1 MSKERILISGL
12 GLGAG
17 LMFLLDS
24 SAGRRRRALVRDKL
38 AYCQRK
44 LQDGFQATSRDLK
57 NRGTG
62 LLAGLKS
69 FSKRDDLPD
78 QVLVARVRSKLG
90 RVCSHPRA
98 IEVTVSRGDVTLSG
112 PVLAYEMN
120 DIISAVSSVRGV
132 KRLEN
137 RLEGHQE
144 AGQVSGLQGP
154 SERLGERTELMQA
167 HWSPASRFLVG
178 AVGTFLTV
186 YGLKRAGVP
195 GSAMGLMGAAMLTRG
210 LTNLE
215 MKRLSGLGAGTRA
228 VDLNR
233 SITIKAPVERV
244 FAFWKDYQNFPRF
257 MSHVRE
263 VRQTGDNLSHW
274 VLNGPASV
282 SLEWDAAITAQV
294 VNQLLEWKSQPGS
307 TIQNAGVV
315 RFEANPSVSTTVHIR
330 MSYNPPGGA
339 LGAAL
344 ASLLGSD
351 PKKKMDEDLVRMK
364 LMIEENKVAYDV
376 AENPLAV

>member
-1 MSKERILISGL
+1 
-12 GLGAG
+12 
-17 LMFLLDS
+17 
-24 SAGRRRRALVRDKL
+24 
-38 AYCQRK
+38 
-44 LQDGFQATSRDLK
+44 
-57 NRGTG
+57 
-62 LLAGLKS
+62 
-69 FSKRDDLPD
+69 
-78 QVLVARVRSKLG
+78 
-90 RVCSHPRA
+90 
-98 IEVTVSRGDVTLSG
+98 VTVSRGEVTLSG

-120 DIISAVSSVRGV
+120 DMISAVSSVRGV

-274 VLNGPASV
+274 VLNGPAS
-282 SLEWDAAITAQV
+282 
-294 VNQLLEWKSQPGS
+294 S

-315 RFEANPSVSTTVHIR
+315 RFESNPSGSTTVHIR
-330 MSYNPPGGA
+330 MCYNPPGGA

-344 ASLLGSD
+344 ASLLGSN
-351 PKKKMDEDLVRMK
+351 PKKKMDEDLARMK

>member
-1 MSKERILISGL
+1 
-12 GLGAG
+12 
-17 LMFLLDS
+17 
-24 SAGRRRRALVRDKL
+24 
-38 AYCQRK
+38 
-44 LQDGFQATSRDLK
+44 
-57 NRGTG
+57 
-62 LLAGLKS
+62 
-69 FSKRDDLPD
+69 
-78 QVLVARVRSKLG
+78 
-90 RVCSHPRA
+90 
-98 IEVTVSRGDVTLSG
+98 VTVSRGEVTLSG

-120 DIISAVSSVRGV
+120 DMISAVSSVRGV

-178 AVGTFLTV
+178 AAGTFLTV
-186 YGLKRAGVP
+186 YGLKRAGIP

-263 VRQTGDNLSHW
+263 VRQTGDNL
-274 VLNGPASV
+274 NGGPENTCARR
-282 SLEWDAAITAQV
+282 T
-294 VNQLLEWKSQPGS
+294 
-307 TIQNAGVV
+307 AGV
-315 RFEANPSVSTTVHIR
+315 
-330 MSYNPPGGA
+330 
-339 LGAAL
+339 
-344 ASLLGSD
+344 LLIS
-351 PKKKMDEDLVRMK
+351 
-364 LMIEENKVAYDV
+364 
-376 AENPLAV
+376 